1 MKYKLLKYYALCSLL
16 IESELDP
23 FQSQETQII
32 SKSSNQFN
40 KLKLLI
46 KYYNDLDL
54 EKFENLVF
62 SSLELDSSLPSSSQE
77 IDEESIENDDIY
89 KVAIQEIL
97 YNLKSKVLLNYIK
110 AYSAIKFEFLYRKLR
125 IDENQLRSILLQLS
139 MAGNSKIHKLIM

>member
-97 YNLKSKVLLNYIK
+97 YNLKSKFY
-110 AYSAIKFEFLYRKLR
+110 
-125 IDENQLRSILLQLS
+125 
-139 MAGNSKIHKLIM
+139 

>member
-46 KYYNDLDL
+46 KYYSDLDL

-62 SSLELDSSLPSSSQE
+62 IIRIRLV
-77 IDEESIENDDIY
+77 I
-89 KVAIQEIL
+89 AII
-97 YNLKSKVLLNYIK
+97 
-110 AYSAIKFEFLYRKLR
+110 
-125 IDENQLRSILLQLS
+125 
-139 MAGNSKIHKLIM
+139 